1 MPKHESVKM
10 KIEDARDCDLCQVNI
25 AEYDGATNLRGPN
38 IPGPWANMC
47 RLCFAQFGIGL
58 GLGRGQKYIYS

>member
-1 MPKHESVKM
+1 MPKHESVKV
-10 KIEDARDCDLCQVNI
+10 KIEDARDCDFCKVNL
-25 AEYDGATNLRGPN
+25 AEYDGKTVL
-38 IPGPWANMC
+38 GPWANMC